1 MRHFRRGPGAK
12 QEPWRKEA
20 EVQNARAF
28 AHVRTVANP
37 DRTRGI
43 HLARR
48 GGLVMDFTPRYTV
61 REQQMGDTVAAL
73 LWAVSAAVTA
83 ALAVWSTASLPV
95 G

>member
-1 MRHFRRGPGAK
+1 
-12 QEPWRKEA
+12 
-20 EVQNARAF
+20 
-28 AHVRTVANP
+28 
-37 DRTRGI
+37 
-43 HLARR
+43 
-48 GGLVMDFTPRYTV
+48 MDFTPRYTV